1 MDGFET
7 CIVSLLVFFKQF
19 FLQRRNIN
27 KKKIDLY
34 VPVIHPCPMRESRD
48 ADHVNRFLTSIKV
61 ELCVLFGALAM
72 YRGYTVG

>member
-1 MDGFET
+1 MKDEFDT
-7 CIVSLLVFFKQF
+7 SIVSLLVFFKTVF

-27 KKKIDLY
+27 ERIDL
-34 VPVIHPCPMRESRD
+34 PVIQPCPMRESRD

-72 YRGYTVG
+72 